1 MMVHVQDPSGI
12 VEKADLVAK
21 VEAVAATA
29 AASNGTAAVPPG
41 YKFDPESKYY
51 YSDQSR
57 LFYDT
62 ASGGYFSQDD
72 GKWYSWD
79 GSAFVA
85 HAQP

>member
-1 MMVHVQDPSGI
+1 MQDPSGI
-12 VEKADLVAK
+12 VEKGDLVFK
-21 VEAVAATA
+21 VEAVAAMT

-41 YKFDPESKYY
+41 YVFDPESKYY
-51 YSDQSR
+51 YSEQSR

-72 GKWYSWD
+72 GNWYSWD

-85 HAQP
+85 HAKP